1 MPNVLVW
8 LVYGLPYRHCCVV
21 SLGYVRVA
29 IVAEC
34 FLPETNG
41 VTNSVLR
48 IIDHLEGVGHRAVVI
63 APGFGPVEYSAT
75 PVERVPAF
83 TLPFYRSLS
92 VGLPTGQV
100 RAVLKRFQ
108 PDVVH
113 LAAPVML
120 GAAGARASRALGIP
134 SIAVYQTDLVGFAGR
149 YGFGFAGEAIWAWL
163 RWVHGQTDLTLA
175 PSTSAHWSLTRH
187 GIAPVARWGR
197 GVDLDRFNPR
207 HRSPSLRRCLAPNG
221 EVIVGYVGRLAPE
234 KQVHLLA
241 HLQGMKG
248 VRVVVVGDGPSE
260 RRLRDRLPGATFLG
274 FKSGGELSQALAS
287 FDVFVHTGSNE
298 TFCQAIQEALASG
311 VPVVTSAAGG
321 PLDLVRH
328 ADNGF
333 LFSPTDPKLLRG
345 AVAELVADPALRVAM
360 GQRAR
365 ASVANRSWP
374 QLGEEL
380 VAHYRRLCGLEGS
393 GRRVA

>member
-1 MPNVLVW
+1 MPTVLFWYVQ
-8 LVYGLPYRHCCVV
+8 VPPFRHCRLVR
-21 SLGYVRVA
+21 LGHVRVA

-48 IIDHLEGVGHRAVVI
+48 IVDHLERMGHEAVVI
-63 APGFGPVEYSAT
+63 APGFGLVEYSAT

-92 VGLPTGQV
+92 VGLPTRQV
-100 RAVLKRFQ
+100 RAVLERFQ
-108 PDVVH
+108 PDIVH

-120 GAAGARASRALGIP
+120 GAAGACASRTLGIP
-134 SIAVYQTDLVGFAGR
+134 SIAVYQTDLVGFAAR
-149 YGFGFAGEAIWAWL
+149 YGFGFAGGSIWAWL

-175 PSTSAHWSLTRH
+175 PSTSADWSLTRH

-207 HRSPSLRRCLAPNG
+207 HRSPSLRRSLAPNG

-241 HLQGMKG
+241 HLHGMKG
-248 VRVVVVGDGPSE
+248 VRLVVVGHGPSAD
-260 RRLRDRLPGATFLG
+260 RLRARLPGATFLG
-274 FKSGGELSQALAS
+274 FKSGAELSQALAS
-287 FDVFVHTGSNE
+287 LDVFVHTGSNE
-298 TFCQAIQEALASG
+298 TFCQAIQEALAAG
-311 VPVVTSAAGG
+311 VPVVTPAAGG

-328 ADNGF
+328 TENGF
-333 LFSPTDPKLLRG
+333 LFSPTDPNLLRS
-345 AVAELVADPALRVAM
+345 AVAELVANPVLRAAM

-365 ASVANRSWP
+365 ASVANRSWQ
-374 QLGEEL
+374 QLGQEL
-380 VAHYRRLCGLEGS
+380 VAHYRRLCGLDGAY
-393 GRRVA
+393 RRVA

>member
-1 MPNVLVW
+1 
-8 LVYGLPYRHCCVV
+8 
-21 SLGYVRVA
+21 VA

-48 IIDHLEGVGHRAVVI
+48 IVEHLERMGHQAVVI
-63 APGFGPVEYSAT
+63 APGLGLVEYSAT

-100 RAVLKRFQ
+100 RVVLEGFQ
-108 PDVVH
+108 PDIVH

-134 SIAVYQTDLVGFAGR
+134 SIAVYQTDLVGFAAR
-149 YGFGFAGEAIWAWL
+149 YGFGFGGGAIWAWL
-163 RWVHGQTDLTLA
+163 RWVHSQTDLTLA
-175 PSTSAHWSLTRH
+175 ASTSADWSLTRH

-207 HRSPSLRRCLAPNG
+207 HRSPSLRRILAPNG

-241 HLQGMKG
+241 HLHGMKG
-248 VRVVVVGDGPSE
+248 VRVVVVGDGPSAG
-260 RRLRDRLPGATFLG
+260 RLRARLPGATFLG
-274 FKSGGELSQALAS
+274 FKSGAELSQALAS

-311 VPVVTSAAGG
+311 VPVVTPAAGG

-333 LFSPTDPKLLRG
+333 LFSPTDPKLLRS
-345 AVAELVADPALRVAM
+345 AVAELVANPVLRVAM

-365 ASVANRSWP
+365 ASVANRSW
-374 QLGEEL
+374 QELGQEL
-380 VAHYRRLCGLEGS
+380 VAHYRRLCGLDGAD
-393 GRRVA
+393 RRVA